1 MELPSQIKS
10 IFVTELKM
18 LFVCFKNKCAINCL
32 SKEKGWERLFDERER
47 EREKMGVKR
56 DTTFYIWPIS

>member
-1 MELPSQIKS
+1 MLIIEEDWAKNGTSSQIKS
-10 IFVTELKM
+10 IFITELKM

-47 EREKMGVKR
+47 ERENGC
-56 DTTFYIWPIS
+56 

>member
-1 MELPSQIKS
+1 MLIIEEDWAKNGTWSQIKS

-18 LFVCFKNKCAINCL
+18 LFVSFKNKCAINCL

-47 EREKMGVKR
+47 ERERENGC
-56 DTTFYIWPIS
+56 